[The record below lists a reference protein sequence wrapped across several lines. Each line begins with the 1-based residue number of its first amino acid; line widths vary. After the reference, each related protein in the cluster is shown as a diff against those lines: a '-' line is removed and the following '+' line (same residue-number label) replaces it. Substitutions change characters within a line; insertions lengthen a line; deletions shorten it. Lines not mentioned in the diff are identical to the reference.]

1 MEEKFVYS
9 FNEGSKDMKEILGI
23 KGASLVEMTQ
33 IGLRVP
39 FGFTVTTE
47 ACRQFYED
55 GETICR
61 VLKDDI
67 RLKIEELEGVME
79 RRFGDPEDPLL
90 VSVRSSSPEPI
101 RGLMDTV
108 LNLGLNDET
117 VKGLAAVS
125 GNALFAYDSYLKFI
139 RMFGTRVLNIDDAL
153 FDDADKEAATDA
165 DKGTLADP
173 RGPAVLDELKN
184 RIRDYKE
191 VIRQA
196 AGTAI
201 PEDPMEQLFMAAAAV
216 FKSWTNENAVL
227 YRRQN
232 GINREC
238 GATAIIQA
246 IVFGNK
252 GMDSGTGIAFTR
264 NPQTG
269 EREVAGK
276 ILFNA
281 QGDSLASDD
290 RTPEPI
296 ASMRRHLPKTFNNF
310 VHVCEVLEKHYTD
323 MQEIEFSIEN
333 EKLYILQTR
342 DGRRSAQAAVKIA
355 VDMVEE
361 EIIDRKEAVLRM
373 TPEYI
378 EHLLFPHFDAEE
390 NYDAMIIGS
399 GCPAAPGSATGQ
411 IALDTDDAVVRK
423 KNGQQVIL
431 VRRDAATEDVEGIYS
446 ADGILTARGG
456 STMHGAVI
464 ARSMGKCCITNCRDL
479 VIDEHEKCIYFDG
492 REYRPGDWISLNGTE
507 GLVYGGQINT
517 IEPDL
522 TGYFSKIMSWADEYR
537 TMKVRTNA
545 DTPADADHA
554 AELGAEGIGLCRT
567 EHMFFDQNSI
577 HTFRTMIFAQSE
589 EERRKALSR
598 LLPKQRQDFKGIY
611 GAMRDRPVNIRLLDP
626 PLHEFLPETE
636 SEMHHIAESIGLT
649 VNDIKIEASSIRE
662 SNPVLGNRGCRLAV
676 TYPEI
681 AEMQTEAI
689 ISAAI
694 EVNLELGIEIE
705 PEIMIPFVSSEN
717 ELEAVR
723 NTIVSTAERVMKERQ
738 SKIDYQV
745 GSMIEVPRAA
755 LIADDLARH
764 AEFFSLGTND
774 LTQMTYGFSESDT
787 EELIEDYIRLGVLE
801 SNPFKTL
808 DCEGVGRLIKMSVEK
823 GRRSRSNIKIGLCGE
838 QSGDPASVEFCHAIG
853 INYISCSPYRV
864 PVARLAAAQ
873 AAIRS
878 EDWY

>member
-1 MEEKFVYS
+1 MEERFVYS
-9 FNEGSKDMKEILGI
+9 FNEGSKDMKDILGI

-47 ACRQFYED
+47 ACRKFYEND
-55 GETICR
+55 ETICR
-61 VLKDDI
+61 VLRDDI

-79 RRFGDPEDPLL
+79 RQFGDPEDPLL

-101 RGLMDTV
+101 PGLMDTV

-117 VKGLAAVS
+117 VIGLAETS
-125 GNALFAYDSYLKFI
+125 GNALFAYNSYLKFI
-139 RMFGTRVLNIDDAL
+139 RMFGTRVLNIDDECFA
-153 FDDADKEAATDA
+153 DADRQDLTDFV
-165 DKGTLADP
+165 DP
-173 RGPAVLDELKN
+173 FLTDELRK
-184 RIRDYKE
+184 RIWDYKM
-191 VIRQA
+191 VIRET
-196 AGTAI
+196 AGTEI
-201 PEDPMEQLFMAAAAV
+201 PDDPMEQLFMAVAAV
-216 FKSWTNENAVL
+216 FRSWRNENAAMF
-227 YRRQN
+227 RKQN
-232 GINREC
+232 GISREY

-264 NPQTG
+264 NPKTG
-269 EREVAGK
+269 EPEVSGK

-281 QGDSLASDD
+281 QGDSLTSDD
-290 RTPEPI
+290 WTPEPI
-296 ASMRRHLPKTFNNF
+296 ESLKRRLPGTFNNF

-333 EKLYILQTR
+333 EKLYLLQTR
-342 DGRRSAQAAVKIA
+342 DARRSAQAAVKIA

-361 EIIDRKEAVLRM
+361 EIIDRKTAILRM
-373 TPEYI
+373 TPEHI
-378 EHLLFPHFDAEE
+378 EHLLFPHFDPEE
-390 NYDAMIIGS
+390 NYDAMLIGS
-399 GCPAAPGSATGQ
+399 GYPAAPGSATGQ
-411 IALDTDDAVVRK
+411 IALDPDDAAVRK
-423 KNGQQVIL
+423 MDGQRVIL

-456 STMHGAVI
+456 SSLHTAVV

-479 VIDEHEKCIYFDG
+479 VIDDHEKRIYFGG
-492 REYRPGDWISLNGTE
+492 REYRPGDWISLNGTK
-507 GLVYGGQINT
+507 GLIYDGRIRT

-522 TGYFSKIMSWADEYR
+522 SGYFSKIMSWADEYR

-545 DTPADADHA
+545 DTPADAVHA

-589 EERRKALSR
+589 EERRKALAR

-611 GAMRDRPVNIRLLDP
+611 RAMRDNPVNIRLLDP
-626 PLHEFLPETE
+626 PLHAFLPETE
-636 SEMHHIAESIGLT
+636 SEMHRIAEAIGLT
-649 VNDIKIEASSIRE
+649 VNDIKMEAASIRE

-705 PEIMIPFVSSEN
+705 PEIMIPFVSSEK

-723 NTIVSTAERVMKERQ
+723 NTVVSTAERVMKERN

-755 LIADDLARH
+755 IIADDLARH

-774 LTQMTYGFSESDT
+774 LTQMTYGFSENDT

-838 QSGDPASVEFCHAIG
+838 QSGDPTSVEFCHAIG

-864 PVARLAAAQ
+864 PIARLAAAQ

-878 EDWY
+878 EDWF